1 MVLIPITLLAV
12 GLATD
17 PPAASIITPHDA
29 IAQAHTIVE
38 NNRARASITTIGKS
52 WSGQPIEVITLSESV
67 VDAEKKPAILLVSG
81 LDGSRPSS
89 VAIAVAAVKKLLE
102 SPEILK
108 KNTFYVIP
116 CANPDSYLDT
126 FMIADGRANRNTRPV
141 DEDRDGRIDEDPPR
155 DINCDNAITM
165 MRRLNPPANDPP
177 THLADPG
184 DPRLLKTPDA
194 TKDQRAIYTL
204 YTEGLDS
211 DRDGLVAEDDMGG
224 VDIDRNFPHR
234 WPEFD
239 PSAGQFQ
246 LSEPESQSLSKFVLE
261 HTRIVGALVI
271 GRWDNLVKTPDSKGR
286 DVTGRTPLAL
296 DSGDAATWEE
306 MGRKWRE
313 LSGQSRTVDCDPS
326 GSFALWLYAHRGIPT
341 FATQAWGR
349 PDASPVP
356 AAPVAQ
362 AVPVVAPA
370 PADATVATDA
380 ATKPAATVAAAAPV
394 AAATPTAPTPPAAP
408 VPPVKPPEK
417 PSDDEAAGWLEWND
431 RDQGG
436 RGFLT
441 WTPFNHPTLGPVE
454 IGGFRSRFRTD
465 PPPSEIPKLGDAVAG
480 FLSELATR
488 QPKVSIRNLTSKLTA
503 PGVYEIEAEIVNDGW
518 LPTATAMGRTNN
530 QPVPI
535 IVRLSTPKDRILS
548 GQRVIIV
555 DGLAGAGGRKSFR
568 WLVQSSSADP
578 NNLET
583 TILEV
588 KWEPSGMYRASITGE
603 KVTLPTE
610 VIP

>member
-1 MVLIPITLLAV
+1 MFLIPITLLALR
-12 GLATD
+12 LATD
-17 PPAASIITPHDA
+17 PPVAETTSVRDA
-29 IAQAHTIVE
+29 MAQANTIVQ
-38 NNRARASITTIGKS
+38 NNRARASIATIGNS
-52 WSGQPIEVITLSESV
+52 WSGQPIEVITLSENL
-67 VDAEKKPAILLVSG
+67 VDAAKKPAILLVSG

-89 VAIAVAAVKKLLE
+89 VAIAVAAIKKLLE
-102 SPEILK
+102 TPEILK
-108 KNTFYVIP
+108 QNTFYLIP
-116 CANPDSYLDT
+116 CANPDVFLDT
-126 FMIADGRANRNTRPV
+126 FMASDGRTNRNTRPV

-155 DINCDNAITM
+155 DINGDGAITM

-177 THLADPG
+177 THLADPSE
-184 DPRLLKTPDA
+184 PRLLKTPDA

-211 DRDGLVAEDDMGG
+211 DHDGLIAEDDIGG
-224 VDIDRNFPHR
+224 VDIDRNFPHL
-234 WPEFD
+234 WPEFN

-246 LSEPESQSLSKFVLE
+246 LSEPESQSLVKFVLE
-261 HTRIVGALVI
+261 HPRIIGALVI
-271 GRWDNLVKTPDSKGR
+271 GRWDNLVKTPDSKAR
-286 DVTGRTPLAL
+286 DVTGKTPIAL

-313 LSGQSRTVDCDPS
+313 LSGQARSTECDPS

-349 PDASPVP
+349 PDPSPLP
-356 AAPVAQ
+356 AAPV
-362 AVPVVAPA
+362 
-370 PADATVATDA
+370 D
-380 ATKPAATVAAAAPV
+380 AAAP
-394 AAATPTAPTPPAAP
+394 AISTPPA
-408 VPPVKPPEK
+408 KPPEK
-417 PSDDEAAGWLEWND
+417 PADEEAAGWLAWND

-436 RGFLT
+436 GGFLP
-441 WTPFNHPTLGPVE
+441 WTPFNHPALGPVE
-454 IGGFRSRFRTD
+454 IGGFRTGFRSN
-465 PPPSEIPKLGDAVAG
+465 PPPSEMPKLGDAVAG

-488 QPKVSIRNLTSKLTA
+488 QPKISLRNLKSKMSA
-503 PGVYEIEAEIVNDGW
+503 PGVYEIEAEIFNDGW

-548 GQRVIIV
+548 GQRVTIV
-555 DGLAGAGGRKSFR
+555 DGLAGAGGQKSFR

-578 NNLET
+578 NNLES

-588 KWEPSGMYRASITGE
+588 KWEPSGTYRASITGE